1 MKFKVTAKAEGF
13 TVELAETKSDKRLE
27 IKNLELEE
35 PFLLTTDS
43 IISEIKN
50 RTREYFN
57 CEDVEL
63 VTDNE
68 VEKKACRIML
78 SNKQSFE
85 NN

>member
-27 IKNLELEE
+27 IKNLELED
-35 PFLLTTDS
+35 PFLLTSNS
-43 IISEIKN
+43 IISEIRN
-50 RTREYFN
+50 RTRKYFD